1 MDPTHEIVDSLIL
14 PYAAFHKK
22 TPKPSNGTKAS
33 VIGPKNSWISIK
45 TLSRSASV
53 PEVWDIDG
61 GETDRGFFCTVP
73 KFARHK
79 PPLRITTHMAWD
91 KTHYS
96 LQLSEVLEL
105 DAFFRAGKRKI
116 HSLPLTQHLR
126 KALGYWS
133 SQRPHFQS
141 EYESLPFGSKIF
153 VDSLHEDVTQM
164 RFRLVPDTSIE
175 ESWLSIDEFA
185 DEVSIPITSLS
196 GMTVPWES
204 LELVSHAHENIS
216 IVRITGQTDGP
227 SFVFKALMEDT
238 HYMYHELRLLLSMES
253 HPNIIIKP
261 HALVMKRRPGNSPGI
276 AGFLL
281 ELYPGPTLQQR
292 LHIEEYP
299 VVTMEQKV
307 SWSQQLVSALSH
319 IRTQPPGYFPDFKP
333 NNVVFTGGDSNDVSS
348 IKPVL
353 LDFEQRGTWH
363 MWAPPEVRYV
373 EYLEL
378 LALTS
383 SEESVRER
391 YRSLLREVFP
401 HWTTSYNNRPLRDAR
416 DGYNLAWASLD
427 TQARAKAQVYAL
439 GKVLWCIF
447 ENVPSPDGPHNVES
461 FLEDFD
467 QDQQFPEFRLS
478 PPSVQNLVRRCTAGA
493 PEWGDR
499 RPGVAR
505 DGGRIVPW
513 GRQGCE
519 VTAEETQEAATRW
532 WREELALAEDFVRH
546 RYGRDEYGTS
556 DHVAQLEQ
564 EIQERPSLDEVM
576 EILKSLPTK

>member
-14 PYAAFHKK
+14 PYAAFHKNE
-22 TPKPSNGTKAS
+22 PNPSNGIKAS
-33 VIGPKNSWISIK
+33 VKGSKANWIAVK
-45 TLSRSASV
+45 AVQRLASV
-53 PEVWDIDG
+53 PELWDIDG

-73 KFARHK
+73 KFARNK

-91 KTHYS
+91 ETHYS
-96 LQLSEVLEL
+96 PQLSELLEL

-153 VDSLHEDVTQM
+153 VESLHEDVTQM
-164 RFRLVPDTSIE
+164 RFRLVPDTTIE

-185 DEVSIPITSLS
+185 EEVSIPLS
-196 GMTVPWES
+196 SISDLTVPWES

-216 IVRITGQTDGP
+216 IVRIAGQADGP
-227 SFVFKALMEDT
+227 SYVFKALMEDT
-238 HYMYHELRLLLSMES
+238 HYMYHELRLLLTMES

-261 HALVMKRRPGNSPGI
+261 HALVMKRRQGNAPGI

-292 LHIEEYP
+292 LHSEEYP
-299 VVTMEQKV
+299 VVTMQQKV
-307 SWSQQLVSALSH
+307 SWSRQLVSALSH

-333 NNVVFTGGDSNDVSS
+333 NNVVFTIGDSESS

-391 YRSLLREVFP
+391 YRSFLREIFP
-401 HWTTSYNNRPLRDAR
+401 HWTTSYNNRPLREAR

-427 TQARAKAQVYAL
+427 TQARDKAQVYAL

-447 ENVPSPDGPHNVES
+447 ENVASPDGPHNVES

-467 QDQQFPEFRLS
+467 QDQQFPEFRLT
-478 PPSVQNLVRRCTAGA
+478 PPVIQDLVRRCTAGA

-505 DGGRIVPW
+505 DGERIVPW
-513 GRQGCE
+513 GREGCE
-519 VTAEETQEAATRW
+519 VTPEETQEAATRW

-546 RYGRDEYGTS
+546 RYGSDEYATS
-556 DHVAQLEQ
+556 EHVAQLEKD
-564 EIQERPSLDEVM
+564 IQQRPSLEEVM
-576 EILKSLPTK
+576 QVLSSLPIV